1 MKILQVH
8 VHHVNSGGSEVLFA
22 ALVSLL
28 ASRGHEVITLER
40 QNSEIRGLTA
50 HIRAAVDGIY
60 SVPAKKE
67 MAELLRRE
75 LPDIVHLHNV
85 YPQLSPSVVQACNE
99 AGVPVV
105 MSLHDYKLICPTA
118 QYFRDGS
125 PCHLCSGGR
134 EYHCLLTN
142 CRGNW
147 SESAAYA
154 ARTVVAR
161 RAGWFTKGV
170 DRFIPCS
177 EFVREHHVREGFP
190 AERMVVIANFAD
202 MPAHNSARD
211 VGTYAAFLGRISPEK
226 GVGLLCEAARL
237 TSLPVRVAGTG
248 AAAARIFEPSPSVTF
263 VGRLGRADVGP
274 FLNGA
279 RYLVVPTLC
288 EEPFGIVAAEAMGH
302 GLPVIAA
309 RTGGLTEVV
318 DDGVTGLLFE
328 PGDVRALAECMTRLW
343 NDPHLARSLGE
354 AGRVKAIREY
364 HKETYCTRLERVYES
379 VAARRPGHA
388 GATL

>member
-1 MKILQVH
+1 
-8 VHHVNSGGSEVLFA
+8 
-22 ALVSLL
+22 LL

-40 QNSEIRGLTA
+40 QNSDIRGLTA

-60 SVPAKKE
+60 SVPAKKK

-75 LPDIVHLHNV
+75 RPDIVHLHNV

-99 AGVPVV
+99 ADVPVV

-125 PCHLCSGGR
+125 PCHLCSNGR

-142 CRGNW
+142 CRGSW
-147 SESAAYA
+147 PESAAYA

-170 DRFIPCS
+170 ERFIACS
-177 EFVREHHVREGFP
+177 EFVREQYVKEGFP

-202 MPAHNSARD
+202 MPARNPAPN

-226 GVGLLCEAARL
+226 GVGLLLEAARL
-237 TSLPVRVAGTG
+237 TSIPVRVAGTSAT
-248 AAAARIFEPSPSVTF
+248 AAQIFEPSPTVTF
-263 VGRLGRADVGP
+263 VGQLGRADVGP

-309 RTGGLTEVV
+309 RTGGLTDVV
-318 DDGVTGLLFE
+318 DDGVNGLHFE
-328 PGDVRALAECMTRLW
+328 PGDVGALAECMTRLW
-343 NDPHLARSLGE
+343 NDPHLARSLGA
-354 AGRVKAIREY
+354 AGRAKAIREY
-364 HKETYCTRLERVYES
+364 HKEVYCTRLERLYES
-379 VAARRPGHA
+379 VAARKPRYA